1 VAALETIS
9 GTQPLLIAR
18 RGGLD
23 RRQVA
28 LIATLIA
35 LGIGIRVLLAFTN
48 YGITYDTDSAR
59 IVSGLLAAHPLNAYS
74 THRWP
79 YPPGF
84 FPLLAATHSL
94 ARWTGA
100 HLWALWKLPTALADA
115 GIAATLAWGLGRL
128 GATPRERVVTV
139 ALVAL
144 GPIFVI
150 VDGYHGQID
159 AVAILPALAAVIFWQ
174 LGGED
179 RAWKAGLLIG
189 IGTAIK
195 TVPLFMVLAL
205 LPTVRSRREAAVL
218 VCCAVCLPLVTLL
231 PWLIAHE
238 HETVKALTFNRGVPG
253 FGGLSVLVQPSLTS
267 SWVHGQL
274 PRASSATWFFTQE
287 QNLVVGVSVLVAGV
301 FAMWRR
307 MDAISAAVLIWLVVF
322 VANFNWAYQYFIWLL
337 PFVLLAGRRR
347 EAAALQLVLLLTAA
361 ELYFHFG
368 VGSIGWLY
376 IPLMM
381 LVWCA
386 LLAAT
391 GALAAR
397 YRAAPA

>member
-1 VAALETIS
+1 MA
-9 GTQPLLIAR
+9 AR
-18 RGGLD
+18 RDGLD
-23 RRQVA
+23 RRQLA
-28 LIATLIA
+28 LIAGLIA

-48 YGITYDTDSAR
+48 YGVTYDTDSAR
-59 IVSGLLAAHPLNAYS
+59 TVAGLLAAHPLNAYS

-84 FPLLAATHSL
+84 FPLLAAAHSL
-94 ARWTGA
+94 ARLTGA
-100 HLWALWKLPTALADA
+100 HLWALWKLPAALADA

-128 GATPRERVVTV
+128 GATPRERVITV

-159 AVAILPALAAVIFWQ
+159 AVAILPALAAVIIWQ

-189 IGTAIK
+189 LGTAIK
-195 TVPLFMVLAL
+195 TVPFFMVLAL

-218 VCCAVCLPLVTLL
+218 IGCAAGLPLVTLL
-231 PWLIAHE
+231 PWLIAHQ
-238 HETVKALTFNRGVPG
+238 HETVSALTFNKGVPG

-274 PRASSATWFFTQE
+274 PRASSATWFFTRE
-287 QNLVVGVSVLVAGV
+287 QNLIVGVSALVAGV
-301 FAMWRR
+301 YAMWRR
-307 MDAISAAVLIWLVVF
+307 MDAVSAALLIWLVVF
-322 VANFNWAYQYFIWLL
+322 IANFNWGYQYFIWLM

-347 EAAALQLVLLLTAA
+347 EAAALQLVLLLPAA
-361 ELYFHFG
+361 QLYFHFA
-368 VGSIGWLY
+368 VGLIGWLY
-376 IPLMM
+376 MPLMM
-381 LVWCA
+381 LVWSA
-386 LLAAT
+386 MVAA
-391 GALAAR
+391 GGLLAAR
-397 YRAAPA
+397 YRVAPA